1 MRRARAVNIGP
12 RGRRRRLGLGLLT
25 LALGAGLM
33 ASLVALGARPAWL
46 LLALPLFFGGLLGI
60 LQAREGT

>member
-1 MRRARAVNIGP
+1 MRRQRAVNIGP
-12 RGRRRRLGLGLLT
+12 RGQRRRLALGLLT
-25 LALGAGLM
+25 LVLGVALV

-46 LLALPLFFGGLLGI
+46 LLAFPFFFAGLLSS